1 MRSAIRKH
9 VRDFVAILA
18 LFVVAAG
25 VSAYILTNQRL
36 TLPGWVPVLGQ
47 DFYEIEGAFSTAQ
60 AVTPG
65 QGQTVDIA
73 GVQVGELSR
82 VRLAGG
88 QAIITMRLDQKYEGR
103 VYRDASAL
111 LRPKTG
117 LKDMVVEL
125 TPGTREAGAMREDG
139 RIPISETLPDVNLD
153 EILAGLDADTRD
165 YLQLLVGGGGEAL
178 KDNGAGLRRA
188 LKRFEPT
195 GAALREVNEQL
206 ATRRA
211 NLRRVIRNFS
221 LLTDELGDKDDQLA
235 QFVDNSNAVFSSLAR
250 QDTNL
255 RATLRELPGALT
267 ATREGLAKVDTL
279 ASELGPTLSGL
290 RPAARA
296 LGPSLRRSRP
306 FLRDTTPV
314 IRDEIRPF
322 TRTAQPFVSE
332 LRPTMRDLAEA
343 TPDLTSSF
351 RVLNRLLNTL
361 TYNPPGP
368 DQEGSLFWLSWAN
381 HLAASLFATQDAHG
395 PIRRGI
401 VIISCTSL
409 PILDNAALT
418 NPQLGTLIGLLNAP
432 RTSAVCP
439 QGAGAVPGTGAPAT
453 AAKAAA
459 KGKG

>member
-1 MRSAIRKH
+1 VRGAIRKH
-9 VRDFVAILA
+9 LRDFVAILA

-25 VSAYILTNQRL
+25 VSGYILTNQRL
-36 TLPGWVPVLGQ
+36 TLPGWVPLIGQ
-47 DFYEIEGAFSTAQ
+47 DFYEVEAAFSTAQ

-65 QGQTVDIA
+65 QGQTVVIA
-73 GVQVGELSR
+73 GVSVGELSR
-82 VRLAGG
+82 VHLSGG
-88 QAIITMRLDQKYEGR
+88 QAIITMRLDPKYEGR
-103 VYRDASAL
+103 IYKDASAL

-117 LKDMVVEL
+117 LKDMAVEL
-125 TPGTREAGAMREDG
+125 TPGSPEAGAMGDDA
-139 RIPISETLPDVNLD
+139 RIPVSETLPDVNLD

-178 KDNGAGLRRA
+178 AGNGVGLRRA

-195 GAALREVNEQL
+195 GTALRKVNEEL
-206 ATRRA
+206 ATRRRS
-211 NLRRVIRNFS
+211 LRRVIHNFS
-221 LLTDELGDKDDQLA
+221 LLTEALGDKDDQIA
-235 QFVDNSNAVFSSLAR
+235 HFVDSSNAVFSSLAS
-250 QDTNL
+250 QDENL
-255 RATLRELPGALT
+255 RATLRELPTALSST
-267 ATREGLAKVDTL
+267 QKGLAKVDTL

-296 LGPSLRRSRP
+296 LGPSLRQSRP
-306 FLRDTTPV
+306 FLRETTPV
-314 IRDEIRPF
+314 IRDELRPF
-322 TRTAQPFVSE
+322 SRTAQPFVSE

-351 RVLNRLLNTL
+351 QVVNRLLNTL
-361 TYNPPGP
+361 TYNPPGAKE
-368 DQEGSLFWLSWAN
+368 EGSLFWLSWAN

-401 VIISCTSL
+401 VIISCASL

-439 QGAGAVPGTGAPAT
+439 QGGAIPGTGAPAA
-453 AAKAAA
+453 AAKA
-459 KGKG
+459 GG